1 MAFFEQL
8 IKVVSRILPRP
19 VKRAIYQVPWLAS
32 ATRQTMNQLLPQG
45 FSKVEIT
52 AGLLQGYR
60 MFLDLHQEKDYWL
73 GMYEVE
79 LQDAIRDLVKPGM
92 IAYDVGANVGYI
104 TLIFAR
110 QVEANGHVFAFE
122 PLPQNISRLRQNI
135 ELNELTERVTLYP
148 GAVIDQSRQV
158 EFWVGPSDDMGK
170 VAGSA
175 GRQNV
180 LYQSHISV
188 SGIALDEFVFQ
199 QGNLAPDVV
208 KMDIEGG
215 EVLALMGMKGI
226 LAEKQPLVF
235 LELHGEECA
244 RTAWN
249 TFLQLGYTLTKMVRG
264 YPIISTPADL
274 DWKSYVV
281 AFPPYYNQYK
291 LK

>member
-1 MAFFEQL
+1 MTFFEQL

-19 VKRAIYQVPWLAS
+19 LKQAIYQVPWLANV
-32 ATRQTMNQLLPQG
+32 TRQTMNQLLPPG
-45 FSKVEIT
+45 FSNVEIT

-79 LQDAIRDLVKPGM
+79 LQDAIRDFVKPGM

-104 TLIFAR
+104 TLMFAR
-110 QVEANGHVFAFE
+110 QVGANGHVFAFE

-135 ELNELTERVTLYP
+135 EVNEMTERVTLYP
-148 GAVIDQSRQV
+148 WAVIDNSHPV

-180 LYQSHISV
+180 LYQSPISV
-188 SGIALDEFVFQ
+188 SGIALDAFVFQ

-215 EVLALMGMKGI
+215 EVLALMGMRGI
-226 LAEKQPLVF
+226 LAEKKPLVF

-244 RTAWN
+244 QSAWN
-249 TFLQLGYTLTKMVRG
+249 TFHQSGYTLTKMVCG
-264 YPIISTPADL
+264 YPIISSPAEL
-274 DWKSYVV
+274 NWKSYVV
-281 AFPPYYNQYK
+281 AFPLDYNQNK